1 MKLATVGTSWITE
14 RFLRA
19 AAVTEGLEP
28 YGVFSRSIDKA
39 NEFGT
44 PHGATAFYDDY
55 QQLLDDSKVEIVYIG
70 APNSLHFGYM
80 DRAIDAGKA
89 VICEKPFVSTM
100 KEFQQIKRK
109 VVEKRAFVFEAI
121 TTLSMPNFACIK
133 ENIKKIAPVR
143 IAKVDFSQYSSR
155 YPQLQAGERTNIFDP
170 AFSGGALYDLGV
182 YGIHLTVGLF
192 GAPQDVVCFS
202 NSEQYSIDTSGM
214 LLLKYPDKVC
224 NITFSKDTHST
235 TLTEFQGE
243 HGYLTIRGSTG
254 RCDHV
259 GLALAG
265 EEKRN
270 VSLTQSDNP
279 MDYEAAA
286 FVKAI
291 QNDDWDY
298 VLRALN
304 QSEIVMDV
312 LCKAR
317 KSAGIVFAADGK

>member
-14 RFLRA
+14 RFLK
-19 AAVTEGLEP
+19 AAVVTQGLEP
-28 YGVFSRSIDKA
+28 YGVFSRNIDKA
-39 NEFGT
+39 KAFGA
-44 PHGATAFYDDY
+44 PYGASVFYNDY
-55 QQLLDDSKVEIVYIG
+55 QQLLDDPNVEIVYIG

-109 VVEKRAFVFEAI
+109 VVKKRAFVFEAI
-121 TTLSMPNFACIK
+121 TTLSMPNYTSIK
-133 ENIKKIAPVR
+133 ENLQKIAPVH
-143 IAKVDFSQYSSR
+143 IAKVDFSQFSSR

-182 YGIHLTVGLF
+182 YGVHLAVGLF
-192 GAPQDVVCFS
+192 GAPQDVVCFF
-202 NSEQYSIDTSGM
+202 NNKQYGVDTSGM

-235 TLTEFQGE
+235 TITEFQGE
-243 HGYLTIRGSTG
+243 KGYLTVRGSTG
-254 RCDHV
+254 RCDCI
-259 GLALAG
+259 GLALVG
-265 EEKRN
+265 EDEQDI
-270 VSLTQSDNP
+270 SLKQSDNP
-279 MDYEAAA
+279 MEYEAAA

-291 QNDDWDY
+291 QNDDWNY
-298 VLRALN
+298 VMQALK
-304 QSEIVMDV
+304 QSETVMDI

-317 KSAGIVFAADGK
+317 KSAGIIFEADKA

>member
-14 RFLRA
+14 RFLKA
-19 AAVTEGLEP
+19 AVVTEGLEP

-39 NEFGT
+39 KAFGA
-44 PHGATAFYDDY
+44 PYGASVFYNDY
-55 QQLLDDSKVEIVYIG
+55 QQLLDDPNVEIVYIG

-121 TTLSMPNFACIK
+121 TTLSMPNYTSIK
-133 ENIKKIAPVR
+133 ENLQKIAPIH
-143 IAKVDFSQYSSR
+143 IAKVDFSQFSSR

-182 YGIHLTVGLF
+182 YGVHLAVGLF
-192 GAPQDVVCFS
+192 GAPQDAVCFC
-202 NSEQYSIDTSGM
+202 
-214 LLLKYPDKVC
+214 V
-224 NITFSKDTHST
+224 
-235 TLTEFQGE
+235 
-243 HGYLTIRGSTG
+243 RGSTG
-254 RCDHV
+254 RCDCI

-265 EEKRN
+265 EDEQDI
-270 VSLTQSDNP
+270 SLEQSDNP
-279 MDYEAAA
+279 MEYEAAV

-291 QNDDWDY
+291 HNNDWNY
-298 VLRALN
+298 VMQALN
-304 QSEIVMDV
+304 QSETVMDI

-317 KSAGIVFAADGK
+317 KSAGIVFEADKA